1 MSSSWP
7 GSGLNSV
14 AAYQVSGIPFVTSSN
29 GAEVGAT
36 TPVKVEFPRVTRW
49 IEITPF
55 SNSGANYLKLGFTS
69 NGVLSRGAVT
79 ASVGT
84 GFYDTD
90 GNEDHVTVKPTP
102 NAYEQSATARNFLVI
117 PATSTT
123 PTIRL
128 EVACTEIFLLTDS
141 STCGFSVMAGLT
153 GISRREL
160 TLTGSVGDYGV
171 G

>member
-1 MSSSWP
+1 MSSKWP

-14 AAYQVSGIPFVTSSN
+14 AEYQVSGIPFLTSSN

-49 IEITPF
+49 IEVTPF
-55 SNSGANYLKLGFTS
+55 SNSSANYLKLGFTS
-69 NGVLSRGAVT
+69 NGVLGRGAVT
-79 ASVGT
+79 ASVGI
-84 GFYDTD
+84 GEYDSN
-90 GNEDHVTVKPTP
+90 GNEKHATVKPTP
-102 NAYEQSATARNFLVI
+102 SAYEQSATARNFLVI
-117 PATSTT
+117 PAASTT

-128 EVACTEIFLLTDS
+128 EVACTEIFFLTDS

-153 GISRREL
+153 GIPRRQL
-160 TLTGSVGDYGV
+160 TLTGSAGDYGV

>member
-1 MSSSWP
+1 MSSRWP
-7 GSGLNSV
+7 GPGLGSV
-14 AAYQVSGIPFVTSSN
+14 EEYQVSGIPFVTSSN
-29 GAEVGAT
+29 SEEVGTT

-49 IEITPF
+49 IEVTPF
-55 SNSGANYLKLGFTS
+55 GNNGASYLKLGFTS

-90 GNEDHVTVKPTP
+90 GNQDHVTVKPTP
-102 NAYEQSATARNFLVI
+102 SAYEQSATAKNYLVI
-117 PATSTT
+117 PAASTT

-128 EVACTEIFLLTDS
+128 EVACTEIFFLTDAGD
-141 STCGFSVMAGLT
+141 CGFSVMAGLT
-153 GISRREL
+153 SIPRREL
-160 TLTGSVGDYGV
+160 SLTGSAGDYGV